1 MSVPLSTYTRVS
13 LFNTSLCSYQIPQNE
28 VLRNMNIRVEKACG
42 IDIHQ
47 AFLSAT
53 IINLAGTK
61 DTRNFST
68 CLEGLLELRNWIIE
82 NGCQRVAIESTGIYW
97 IPAYTALEGK
107 VETIVANPLQIKY
120 IPGRKNDDIDSEWIA
135 EVCLNGQIKPSY
147 VPPREIRDIREL
159 TRTHVKL
166 THTTTIFKNKVHK
179 ILQRAGI
186 RISGVLSDI
195 FGKSG
200 TIILNGILDGK
211 SIEQV
216 FNEIKDKRIKKK
228 KSEIK
233 ETIKGELSQNDVFV
247 IRECLE
253 AIRFFDNKIEV
264 FDSRIFQSLTG
275 MQKELEI
282 LMSMPGISFTIAA
295 GVLAEIGNISVFL
308 RPKSLVSWSGLA
320 PAVNES
326 AGKSAN
332 GHITK
337 RGNKHL
343 RTVLVLAA
351 NSIAIGRPNK
361 LRFFY
366 QRIKAKK
373 GHKKAI
379 VALAR
384 KLACI
389 IHHLL
394 ANNEKYS
401 EEELKQKKVKLP
413 KFVPVQDLD
422 MDEMIKILCEA
433 GYTVN
438 KGSSAG

>member
-1 MSVPLSTYTRVS
+1 
-13 LFNTSLCSYQIPQNE
+13 
-28 VLRNMNIRVEKACG
+28 MNKRVEKACG
-42 IDIHQ
+42 IDVHK

-68 CLEGLLELRNWIIE
+68 CLDGLLDLRDWITE
-82 NGCQRVAIESTGIYW
+82 NGCQRAAIESTGIYW
-97 IPAYTALEGK
+97 IPTYTALEGK
-107 VETIVANPLQIKY
+107 VETIVANPQQIKY

-166 THTTTIFKNKVHK
+166 TQTRTAFKNRVHK

-186 RISGVLSDI
+186 RISGVLTDI

-200 TIILNGILDGK
+200 TIILNGLLSGK
-211 SIEQV
+211 SLDKT
-216 FNEIKDKRIKKK
+216 FKDIKNKQIKKK
-228 KSEIK
+228 KNEVK
-233 ETIKGELSQNDVFV
+233 EAIKGELSQADIFV
-247 IRECLE
+247 INECLD
-253 AIRFFDNKIEV
+253 AIRFLDDKIEAIK
-264 FDSRIFQSLTG
+264 SKIFQSLTG
-275 MQKELEI
+275 FQKDMEI
-282 LMSMPGISFTIAA
+282 LMSVRGIDFKSAA
-295 GVLAEIGNISVFL
+295 AILAEIGKIDVF
-308 RPKSLVSWSGLA
+308 PKPKNLVSWIGLA
-320 PAVNES
+320 PSVSES

-337 RGNKHL
+337 RGNKYL
-343 RTVLVLAA
+343 RTILVEVA
-351 NSIAIGRPNK
+351 NTIAIGRPNK
-361 LRFFY
+361 LKFFFMK
-366 QRIKAKK
+366 IKAKK
-373 GHKKAI
+373 GHKKAV

-394 ANNEKYS
+394 KNKEKYS
-401 EEELKQKKVKLP
+401 EEELKEKKIKLP
-413 KFVPVQDLD
+413 KFVPVKDLD
-422 MDEMIKILCEA
+422 LDDMIGIICEA

-438 KGSSAG
+438 KASAAG